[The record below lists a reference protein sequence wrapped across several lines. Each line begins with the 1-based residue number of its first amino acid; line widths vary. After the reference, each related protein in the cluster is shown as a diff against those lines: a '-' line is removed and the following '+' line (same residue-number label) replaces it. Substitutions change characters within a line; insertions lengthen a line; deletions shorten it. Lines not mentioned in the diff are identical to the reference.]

1 MALSLQ
7 LIDTFL
13 VVFLNNFLKSFSYF
27 SLSFRCN
34 FMPRSGC
41 SAFYGVN
48 PSKKIKSHGNKRK
61 V

>member
-7 LIDTFL
+7 LIDIFWGG
-13 VVFLNNFLKSFSYF
+13 FLNDFFKSFSFF

-41 SAFYGVN
+41 SAFNGVN
-48 PSKKIKSHGNKRK
+48 PSKKVKIHGNKRK

>member
-7 LIDTFL
+7 LIDTFWGG
-13 VVFLNNFLKSFSYF
+13 FLNNFLKSFLFF

-34 FMPRSGC
+34 FMPRGGC
-41 SAFYGVN
+41 SAFYGLN
-48 PSKKIKSHGNKRK
+48 PSKKVKSHGNKRK